1 MAEAYGV
8 KSFNRSSNKLKAQ
21 LDEAFN
27 YEGPALI
34 EVRIS
39 PAEPVNPMIPS
50 GKANHEME
58 G

>member
-1 MAEAYGV
+1 M
-8 KSFNRSSNKLKAQ
+8 KL
-21 LDEAFN
+21 FN
-27 YEGPALI
+27 YEGPTLI

-58 G
+58 GLE

>member
-1 MAEAYGV
+1 MFKPEAYGV
-8 KSFNRSSNKLKAQ
+8 KGFLIDQPNQLKSK

-39 PAEPVNPMIPS
+39 PIEPVI
-50 GKANHEME
+50 
-58 G
+58 

>member
-1 MAEAYGV
+1 LIKELILPL
-8 KSFNRSSNKLKAQ
+8 FN

-39 PAEPVNPMIPS
+39 PIEPVNPMIPS
-50 GKANHEME
+50 GKANNEME
-58 G
+58 GY